1 MTTAPTK
8 TPTRTTPTIL
18 PEPAPGKR
26 LQPDEVCPHQVVRI
40 ARRAKRELGR

>member
-1 MTTAPTK
+1 MTTAPTI

-18 PEPAPGKR
+18 PEPSPGRR
-26 LQPDEVCPHQVVRI
+26 LRPDTVCPGQTQRI